1 MMPHSRQVVLDTRR
15 SRCTSSR
22 LRGKGR
28 IKRLRWPPSR
38 SCRVVPCCAREK
50 IETLRATDD
59 TDKAGWLLLEPVQI
73 PAVAANCRISAI
85 CYTLRGRDGK

>member
-1 MMPHSRQVVLDTRR
+1 MMPHSRQVALDTRR
-15 SRCTSSR
+15 SRRTSSR

-38 SCRVVPCCAREK
+38 SCCVVPCCTREK

-59 TDKAGWLLLEPVQI
+59 TDEARWLLLEPVLT
-73 PAVAANCRISAI
+73 PAVA
-85 CYTLRGRDGK
+85 TP